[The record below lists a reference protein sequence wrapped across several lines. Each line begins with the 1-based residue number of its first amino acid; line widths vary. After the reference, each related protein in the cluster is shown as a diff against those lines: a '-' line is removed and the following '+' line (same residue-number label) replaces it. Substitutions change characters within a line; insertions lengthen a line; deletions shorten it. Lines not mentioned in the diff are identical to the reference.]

1 MAAVENGN
9 NFWVV
14 IVAVLFAA
22 VSTYYYFRVIQAM
35 YFKEPGNL
43 PLTRETE
50 LTGSFKAMLL
60 ITAILIIVIGIY
72 PEILVGWMYH

>member
-9 NFWVV
+9 NFWIV

-22 VSTYYYFRVIQAM
+22 VSAYYYFRVIQAM

-43 PLTRETE
+43 PLTREAE

>member
-1 MAAVENGN
+1 
-9 NFWVV
+9 
-14 IVAVLFAA
+14 
-22 VSTYYYFRVIQAM
+22 M